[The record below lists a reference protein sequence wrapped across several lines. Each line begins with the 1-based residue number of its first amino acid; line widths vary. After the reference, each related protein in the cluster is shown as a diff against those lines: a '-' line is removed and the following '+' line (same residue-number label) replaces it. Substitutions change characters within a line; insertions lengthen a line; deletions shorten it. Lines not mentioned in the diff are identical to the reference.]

1 MIPTIADRV
10 QSRVDRF
17 SYGRVVGEWG
27 GRHLLHGLPPSPDA
41 VLLNSNDYLGLAGD
55 HRVAEAMCTALAA
68 GGARFTSGAFVDDGH
83 PQAIVERAL
92 ADHMRAPAGILCQSG
107 WDANVGLLQAIAD
120 PRTPVYVDSFA
131 HMSMWHGAKVAGAPL
146 HPFRH
151 NFPGHLREEIRTYGP
166 GIIAVDSIYS
176 SNGSRAPLA
185 QLCDVAEQT
194 GSLLVV
200 DESRSLGTDGPLGA
214 GAVAALG
221 LTERVPFRV
230 ASLSGALA
238 GRAGFVAANGVDF
251 VDYFRMESFP
261 AVFSSTLL
269 PHDLA
274 GISAALTAVRTDD
287 WRRERLVQVSE
298 RVRQGLGALG
308 FDLEAAA
315 AHIVSLQAGPD
326 LRAMA
331 IRDFLEARG
340 IFGTVLCPPATA
352 RNRTLVRFC
361 LHAALT
367 DLEIDRILLACKEVR
382 DAFGAIP
389 PPPPP
394 VRGTA
399 PIPKQT
405 PVQTGDSTR

>member
-27 GRHLLHGLPPSPDA
+27 GRHLLHGLTPGPDA

-55 HRVAEAMCTALAA
+55 QRIVEAMCAALAA
-68 GGARFTSGAFVDDGH
+68 GGARFTSGAFVDGDH
-83 PQAIVERAL
+83 PQIAVEREL

-107 WDANVGLLQAIAD
+107 WDANIGLLQSIAD
-120 PRTPVYVDSFA
+120 PRTPVYLDSLA
-131 HMSMWHGAKVAGAPL
+131 HMSMWHGAKVAGAPI

-176 SNGSRAPLA
+176 TNGSRAPLA

-200 DESRSLGTDGPLGA
+200 DETRSLGTDGPLGA
-214 GAVAALG
+214 GSVVALG
-221 LTERVPFRV
+221 LAERVPFRV

-261 AVFSSTLL
+261 AVFSGTLL

-274 GISAALTAVRTDD
+274 GISAALAAARADD
-287 WRRERLVQVSE
+287 WRRERLVVLSE
-298 RVRQGLGALG
+298 RVRTALTSLG
-308 FDLEAAA
+308 FDLESAAG
-315 AHIVSLQAGPD
+315 HIIALQAGPD
-326 LRAMA
+326 LRALAM
-331 IRDFLEARG
+331 RDFLEARG
-340 IFGTVLCPPATA
+340 IFGAVLCPPATA
-352 RNRTLVRFC
+352 RHRTIVRFC
-361 LHAALT
+361 LHADLT
-367 DLEIDRILLACKEVR
+367 DTEVDRIIQACKEVR
-382 DAFGAIP
+382 DAFGTIP
-389 PPPPP
+389 PTVPIRTGVP
-394 VRGTA
+394 V
-399 PIPKQT
+399 PNQ
-405 PVQTGDSTR
+405 STV